1 MSAHALESLAA
12 AVVFAMI
19 FLTGDLTKRQLRKN
33 RWILSAAAGISVG
46 YVFIHLLPE
55 LSEATEAF
63 IHHTS
68 GGSLPFSEYR
78 VYFAAMLG
86 FLWFYGLEHT
96 RKRHGRMNDEAKKRR
111 LSQLHIT
118 GFAVYAWL
126 ISYLIVSDL
135 EKGMMAIAIYTLSMG
150 MHFLSVDASLRH
162 EHGKFYTGSGCRTLA
177 GASILGWVTGMLF
190 RFSLPLEVTLLGF
203 ISGGVIMISM
213 IAELPDEK
221 EGKFLP
227 FLLGGFFLSLVYGI
241 VYILIIGG
249 NAVSYVLGEG
259 DFLWFV
265 QFTPSVWLFI
275 IALPFGYLIGK
286 ITKDMSW

>member
-19 FLTGDLTKRQLRKN
+19 FLTGNLTERQLRKN

-63 IHHTS
+63 VHYTS
-68 GGSLPFSEYR
+68 GRSLPFSEYR

-96 RKRHGRMNDEAKKRR
+96 RKSHDRMSDEVKKKK
-111 LSQLHIT
+111 LSRLHIA

-135 EKGMMAIAIYTLSMG
+135 EKGTMAIAIYTLSMG
-150 MHFLSVDASLRH
+150 IHFLFVDASLRH
-162 EHGKFYTGSGCRTLA
+162 EHGKFYSGSGCRTLA

-190 RFSLPLEVTLLGF
+190 RLSLPLEVTLIGF
-203 ISGGVIMISM
+203 LSGGVIMISM
-213 IAELPDEK
+213 IAELPNEK
-221 EGKFLP
+221 EGKFIP
-227 FLLGGFFLSLVYGI
+227 FVLGGVLYSIFL
-241 VYILIIGG
+241 YIINL
-249 NAVSYVLGEG
+249 
-259 DFLWFV
+259 
-265 QFTPSVWLFI
+265 
-275 IALPFGYLIGK
+275 
-286 ITKDMSW
+286 